1 VNAADAL
8 LLVAAGVVTGVV
20 SGLLG
25 VGGGLFMIPAMVV
38 LLGYDQHL
46 AEGTS
51 LLVILPTAAVGAAT
65 HYRTRFVRLPQS
77 VAMAAGG
84 ILGALVGSYTA
95 LALSERTLRVVFVAY
110 LLAMGLWMLL
120 PRGGERSGSR
130 PPKRAGR
137 AG

>member
-1 VNAADAL
+1 
-8 LLVAAGVVTGVV
+8 
-20 SGLLG
+20 
-25 VGGGLFMIPAMVV
+25 MVV

-65 HYRTRFVRLPQS
+65 HYRSRLVRLPHS
-77 VAMAAGG
+77 VALAAGG

-95 LALSERTLRVVFVAY
+95 LALSEGTLRVVFVAY

-130 PPKRAGR
+130 PPNRAGR